1 MADQDRKM
9 YRKAVFEPY
18 DMDTALGTNNSGVL
32 MFSPYLEDT
41 DTVDSVISGGDSGG
55 SNAPVYNAQDSV
67 LWNNIRDAFRGDLT
81 QMYRSLRASKT
92 LDYNRIIKIFQDHQ
106 AYWPEAIFNE
116 DAYVKYITPL
126 VDPVTVDDDT
136 GELIRTDRYLTML
149 QGSKEEQRKWW
160 LYNRFRYLDSKYD
173 TGNASENIINIR
185 FFNEGVLK
193 FKMAIPGYAAV
204 SFGGGT
210 TPSMQRVNA
219 DELVSFPYVAP
230 TGVTEMETWIH
241 SANLI
246 TEISDLS
253 IFYPNECDF
262 SKATL
267 LRRLKIG
274 DDTVG
279 YSNANLTT
287 INVQNS
293 PLLEYLDCRNCPR
306 LGITVNLENS
316 PRLVE
321 AYFDGTIVTGVDLA
335 DGCVIEKLHLP
346 DTVTILT
353 LLNLTKLSEFVLNDY
368 SNISRLMLANINT
381 TVVPLVDILEG
392 IPAHSQVNIQGL
404 YLVLTDKA
412 EIDDFYDLL
421 DTMEGFTRERNPS
434 TGEWVYHDKTSDPSL
449 VKPVISGEVHVDQL
463 SGDEIDELR
472 ARYPYINPTADHT
485 TTLLTYYNYDG
496 SQILHTETIVDG
508 GNGTWNGAPTRA
520 ATAQYTYTFAGWST
534 IQNGSADSSSRNAVT
549 ANRSVYAAYTS
560 AVNTYTVT
568 WKNADGTV
576 LETDTN
582 VPYGTTPTYNGATP
596 TQDGETS
603 TGWTPEVGP
612 ITGNTVYTAI
622 YIPVYTATFVRS
634 SDDGG
639 GTLWTGRFQENTTPV
654 YGGSTPTTT
663 QGSTTEFEFIGWD
676 PALEPIAQDTTYT
689 AKFQDMRALTIQFLA
704 RTLREYEG

>member
-520 ATAQYTYTFAGWST
+520 A

-560 AVNTYTVT
+560 AVNTYTVI

-576 LETDTN
+576 LETDNN